1 MSPEIEELITQ
12 MPDADA
18 HYRKNTA
25 QSIKDIEMSCD
36 LFVSK
41 SMDSSLAQTA
51 EFTKQDE
58 MFEIETP

>member
-1 MSPEIEELITQ
+1 